1 MKLLLHTCCAPCSV
15 YCIKTLR
22 KEGIKP
28 TVYWFNP
35 NIHPYIEYKTRRD
48 TLKEY
53 TKSIGVQAIFEEN
66 YGLREFCKNVV
77 DDLENRCV
85 KYCYRVRLEQT
96 AKYAK
101 ENGYDTFSTTL
112 LISPYQ
118 NHEALKQIG
127 EEMAQKY
134 GLTFLYRDFRPGFR
148 EGQNEAR
155 ELGLY
160 MQKYCGCVFS
170 EWIPND
176 DHNKVELKL
185 PENFEFLPVERSIV
199 IKKEREN
206 KEQYMSLLLEADP
219 SEKLVRQYLVGGDLF
234 VLTYKNEVACVA
246 VVTKVDDDTCELKN
260 IATKEKYRGKGYAKK
275 MLKYLCDNYK
285 QKYNKMIVGT
295 TENNIPF
302 YVKQGFDKY
311 EKTIKN
317 FFIDNYEEEIK
328 DGELICTD
336 MIYYSKD
343 LKMNNSKK

>member
-1 MKLLLHTCCAPCSV
+1 MRLLLHTCCAPCSV
-15 YCIKTLR
+15 YCIKSLR
-22 KEGIKP
+22 QEGIEP
-28 TVYWFNP
+28 TVYWYNP
-35 NIHPYIEYKTRRD
+35 NIHPYMEYKARRD

-53 TKSIGVQAIFEEN
+53 TKSIGVNAIFDEN

-101 ENGYDTFSTTL
+101 DNGYDSFSTTL

-118 NHEALKQIG
+118 NHVALKKIG
-127 EEMAQKY
+127 EEIAERY
-134 GLTFLYRDFRPGFR
+134 GLTFIYRDFRPGFR
-148 EGQNEAR
+148 EGQQEAR

-285 QKYNKMIVGT
+285 QKYKKMIVGT

-328 DGELICTD
+328 DGELVCTD
-336 MIYYSKD
+336 MIYYSKK
-343 LKMNNSKK
+343 LKKKVN

>member
-15 YCIKTLR
+15 YCIKSLR
-22 KEGIKP
+22 KEGIEP
-28 TVYWFNP
+28 VVYWFNP

-53 TKSIGVQAIFEEN
+53 TKSIGINAIFDEN

-118 NHEALKQIG
+118 NHEALKKIG
-127 EEMAQKY
+127 EEMAEKY
-134 GLTFLYRDFRPGFR
+134 GLTFLYRDFRSGFK
-148 EGQNEAR
+148 EGQTEAR

-170 EWIPND
+170 EEDRYNNRNTTKPSIPNGYEIPR
-176 DHNKVELKL
+176 KPRMQV
-185 PENFEFLPVERSIV
+185 
-199 IKKEREN
+199 KKIEN
-206 KEQYMSLLLEADP
+206 KEDYIDLLLEADP
-219 SEKLVRQYLVGGDLF
+219 SKDMIHKYLQESDVYALKKEDELISI
-234 VLTYKNEVACVA
+234 A
-246 VVTKVDDDTCELKN
+246 VILHIDRKTLELKN
-260 IATKEKYRGKGYAKK
+260 IVTTEKYRNKGYAKTL
-275 MLKYLCDNYK
+275 LKSLCGNYK
-285 QKYNKMIVGT
+285 QKYDRMLVGT

-317 FFIDNYEEEIK
+317 FFIDNYDEKIK
-328 DGELICTD
+328 DGDLICTD
-336 MIYYSKD
+336 LIYYSKD
-343 LKMNNSKK
+343 LKKKFKDN